1 MLHWM
6 KNRTMLLAW
15 ALIALIGA
23 TSVDTSA
30 VAQSVLFDFDA
41 APIHTPLPI
50 DLTAGGITAH
60 FSATGQGFSIQAA
73 NTLGFTPPGF
83 SGNCLYP
90 SSVFSSDLVI
100 SFSRALTNF
109 SILYSPQELG
119 CDDSAR
125 MKVTAFMDGTPV
137 GTNTAIA
144 STPGTWPSETLGIAT
159 TQGFNNVIVHYD
171 APPPTCRDYGVIFLA
186 DNMSVTPAPE
196 PPSLRI
202 SRSGDQIQLS
212 WPADATAFSLQ
223 SNTNL
228 QNPNSWRVITN
239 TPTVTGGNKA
249 VGLPLEAW
257 DSFFRLRSP

>member
-15 ALIALIGA
+15 ILIALIEA
-23 TSVDTSA
+23 NFVDTSA

-60 FSATGQGFSIQAA
+60 FSATGQGYSIQAA
-73 NTLGFTPPGF
+73 NTLGFTPAGF

-90 SSVFSSDLVI
+90 SSVFASDLVI
-100 SFSRALTNF
+100 SFSKALTNF

-125 MKVTAFMDGTPV
+125 LKVTVFMDGTPV
-137 GTNTAIA
+137 GTNTVTA
-144 STPGTWPSETLGIAT
+144 SSPGTWPSETLGIAT

-171 APPPTCRDYGVIFLA
+171 ARPPTCQDYGVIFLA

-196 PPSLRI
+196 PPKLRI
-202 SRSGDQIQLS
+202 LRSANQIQLS
-212 WPADATAFSLQ
+212 WPTDATTFSLQ
-223 SNTNL
+223 SNTNM
-228 QNPNSWRVITN
+228 QDSNSWRVITN
-239 TPTVTGGNKA
+239 APTVTGGNNA
-249 VGLPLEAW
+249 VGLPLEIGGH
-257 DSFFRLRSP
+257 FFRLRSQ